1 MLDKILDKVSSIIE
15 KIMLVIF
22 GVGIMALVLITV
34 YSVIM
39 RYIVHAPVPW
49 TEELQMILVV
59 WMSFFGICV
68 TILENGNIS
77 IDLLVNKFHGIL
89 KKISRAFS
97 WIVMAVVL
105 VVVMYLG
112 FIRLDNLLNSNQI
125 TAVLHIPKYVQYLA
139 VALSGVV
146 MVVNHCLVE
155 YKNIRDRKKGE

>member
-1 MLDKILDKVSSIIE
+1 MLDKKLDKISNIIE
-15 KIMLVIF
+15 AIMLVIF
-22 GVGIMALVLITV
+22 GVSIMVLVLITV

-39 RYIVHAPVPW
+39 RYVVHAPVPW

-77 IDLLVNKFHGIL
+77 VDLLVNRFHGVMQ
-89 KKISRAFS
+89 KVCSVFS

-105 VVVMYLG
+105 IVVMRLG

-139 VALSGVV
+139 VAVSGVV
-146 MVVNHCLVE
+146 MVINHCLVE
-155 YKNIRDRKKGE
+155 LKNIRDRKKGE